1 MLLIT
6 CNKQYVGETGNK
18 VSDRFAQHRGYVNN
32 FANHKAADK
41 KIQATV
47 EHFNLPGHA
56 GVRDIRL
63 TIIEKVFVK
72 TKQMR
77 LVREAKFIK
86 EFQTDYKGINKR

>member
-1 MLLIT
+1 MH
-6 CNKQYVGETGNK
+6 
-18 VSDRFAQHRGYVNN
+18 RFAQHRGYVNN
-32 FANHKAADK
+32 FANQKAADK
-41 KIQATV
+41 KIQATG

-56 GVRDIRL
+56 GVRDMRL

-86 EFQTDYKGINKR
+86 EFQTDYKGMNKR